1 MPEQVLR
8 DDARNRYELIIDGR
22 VVGIADFAIA
32 GSAMVLPHTEI
43 DPDRRGQ
50 GLGAVLVK
58 GVLDDARARGIDVVP
73 TCWYV
78 REYIAQHPE
87 EADLLAS

>member
-8 DDARNRYELIIDGR
+8 DDARHRYELIVDGR
-22 VVGIADFAIA
+22 IVGIADFTIA
-32 GSAMVLPHTEI
+32 GSTMVLPHTEI
-43 DPDRRGQ
+43 DPERRGQ

-58 GVLDDARARGIDVVP
+58 GVLDDARARGIDVIP

-78 REYIAQHPE
+78 REYIAEHPE